1 MFVWTG
7 ILLEDQLNELKDKAR
22 KIEGDLKF
30 PLSCHELPSHISL
43 KISFFVEDDKF
54 DKVVEELTNLY
65 HHLLP
70 FTVECDGIQKEGQI
84 VWLRMKENV
93 LLKCAQ
99 ISVNSLLERRFNVP
113 LHPYDCD
120 FKFHSTLFMDND
132 KERIDSA
139 YELIKDQTFPKNLSV
154 NKFII
159 GKSNT
164 GELGTFSIHKQIT
177 I

>member
-1 MFVWTG
+1 MKDMPLQLEATTPIPVLTG
-7 ILLEDQLNELKDKAR
+7 STVTAPLPVACAVAGIDKAR

-84 VWLRMKENV
+84 VWLRIKENV

-99 ISVNSLLERRFNVP
+99 ISVNSLLERHFNVP

-139 YELIKDQTFPKNLSV
+139 YELIKDLTFPKTLSV

-159 GKSNT
+159 
-164 GELGTFSIHKQIT
+164 I
-177 I
+177 